1 MDVVVIAVHVVKVFN
16 VMFLF
21 KISAICNTFF
31 LVCRKLKQTYQ
42 NGTCLTKPFHLC
54 CSNFNSTSELIKKI
68 VWTKRDTGQPTLVAC
83 SKNNRVQT
91 YTRHRKDT
99 CTTLN
104 TNTYTNN

>member
-1 MDVVVIAVHVVKVFN
+1 MDVVVIAVHVVKVFD

-31 LVCRKLKQTYQ
+31 GLTYQ
-42 NGTCLTKPFHLC
+42 NCTCLTKPFHLC

-83 SKNNRVQT
+83 SKNNWVQT
-91 YTRHRKDT
+91 CTRRRKDT